1 MTAHACV
8 TLRVGGC
15 TCVFIKKVP
24 VILVCGSPQLT
35 LSPVLYSS
43 HTAPREE
50 GEKSATDG
58 EASEQDKDRYV
69 KVEEENRRLERRTA
83 YLSSKVVVICEI
95 SENV

>member
-1 MTAHACV
+1 MC
-8 TLRVGGC
+8 
-15 TCVFIKKVP
+15 FYKKVP

-50 GEKSATDG
+50 GGKSVTDG
-58 EASEQDKDRYV
+58 EESEQDKDRYV
-69 KVEEENRRLERRTA
+69 KVEDKNRGLERRKVH
-83 YLSSKVVVICEI
+83 LSSKVMVICEI